1 MQGRLGRHQSNV
13 AFLFI
18 TPTMLLFAVFT
29 LIPIVLSLY
38 FSFTNYDVLSR
49 IEFIGL
55 DNYKRM
61 LDDHILWV
69 TFRNVF
75 IFSVIYVPFNLA
87 IALSLALLL
96 NRPRRGVGT
105 FRTMYYVPT
114 LTSGVAAATV
124 WLWLLNPEYGL
135 INQLLSYVGIT
146 GPAWLATTDTALIS
160 VTMVILWQTV
170 GSNMIIYAAGL
181 QGIPDYLYESA
192 RLDGAGAFACFRY
205 ITLPSLKPTTF
216 FVSTMTIIGALQLF
230 DQPYVLTQGG
240 PANATRTVVYNIY
253 QSGFNELQMGYAS
266 AQAFLLAAI
275 ILIFAFI
282 NMRLNKEGSMI

>member
-1 MQGRLGRHQSNV
+1 LQGSLGRHQSNV
-13 AFLFI
+13 AFVFI
-18 TPTMLLFAVFT
+18 TPTILLFAVFT
-29 LIPIVLSLY
+29 LIPIVMSLY

-61 LDDHILWV
+61 LDDHVLWV
-69 TFRNVF
+69 TFKNVF
-75 IFSVIYVPFNLA
+75 IFTVIYVPLNLA

-96 NRPRRGVGT
+96 NRKRRGVGL
-105 FRTMYYVPT
+105 FRTMYYIPT

-135 INQLLSYVGIT
+135 INQLLSNVGIT

-160 VTMVILWQTV
+160 VTMVILWQTL
-170 GSNMIIYAAGL
+170 GSNMIIYSAGL

-205 ITLPSLKPTTF
+205 ITWPSLRPTTF

-275 ILIFAFI
+275 ILIFAFV
-282 NMRLNKEGSMI
+282 NMRLNKEGAMI

>member
-1 MQGRLGRHQSNV
+1 M
-13 AFLFI
+13 AFVFI

-29 LIPIVLSLY
+29 LIPIVMSLY

-61 LDDHILWV
+61 LNDHVLWV

-75 IFSVIYVPFNLA
+75 IYTLIYVPFNLA
-87 IALSLALLL
+87 ISLSLALLL
-96 NRPRRGVGT
+96 NRPRRGVGV
-105 FRTMYYVPT
+105 FRTLYYIPT

-135 INQLLSYVGIT
+135 INQLLSYAGVT

-160 VTMVILWQTV
+160 VIMVILWQTV
-170 GSNMIIYAAGL
+170 GSNMIIYSAGL

>member
-1 MQGRLGRHQSNV
+1 LQGRLGRHQSNV

-18 TPTMLLFAVFT
+18 TPTMLLFAIFT

-61 LDDHILWV
+61 LDDHVLWV
-69 TFRNVF
+69 TFKNVF
-75 IFSVIYVPFNLA
+75 LFSVIYVPLNLG
-87 IALSLALLL
+87 ISLSLALLL

-135 INQLLSYVGIT
+135 INQLLSYIGIT

-160 VTMVILWQTV
+160 VTMVILWQTI

-181 QGIPDYLYESA
+181 SGIPNFLYESA

-205 ITLPSLKPTTF
+205 ITLPSLRPTTF